1 MLFLELT
8 SEKSQ
13 ASVRSL
19 SKGEVCHSCCSSPHL
34 PHLRGKADELDVA
47 YIHQIYVRCFL
58 PSSIC
63 FGVLLGNK
71 ARPTGLSLPGFFVF
85 LLLFTS
91 QTLAETA
98 VCPAP
103 KTLWSAPTAPV
114 TRLQVSSSNL
124 PPCSPSSQDGRWP
137 SCRDVG
143 NAACPGEL
151 QDEQSH

>member
-19 SKGEVCHSCCSSPHL
+19 SKGEVCHICCSSPHL

-47 YIHQIYVRCFL
+47 YIHQICVRCFL
-58 PSSIC
+58 PSNIC
-63 FGVLLGNK
+63 SGVLLGNK

-103 KTLWSAPTAPV
+103 KTLWTAPV
-114 TRLQVSSSNL
+114 ARLQVSSSNL
-124 PPCSPSSQDGRWP
+124 SPCSPSSQDGRRP

-143 NAACPGEL
+143 IAACPGEL